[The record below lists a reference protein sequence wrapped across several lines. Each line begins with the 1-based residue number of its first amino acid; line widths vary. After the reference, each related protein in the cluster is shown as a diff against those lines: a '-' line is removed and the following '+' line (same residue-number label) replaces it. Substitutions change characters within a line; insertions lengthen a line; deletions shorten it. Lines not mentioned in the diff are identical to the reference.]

1 MGGYGLI
8 FGRLHAEVAQVDRI
22 VPGRVQAFGKKRRQ
36 VVVDQELHA
45 ECLSGSFRSRTASAA
60 YSSDS

>member
-1 MGGYGLI
+1 
-8 FGRLHAEVAQVDRI
+8 VDRI

-36 VVVDQELHA
+36 VVVDQEFHA
-45 ECLSGSFRSRTASAA
+45 ECLSGSSLSRTASAA